1 MVYCK
6 IFEIMLL
13 GGKDGKEEYKKKVK
27 ITALIF
33 NILVTAALI
42 FLEVVFYDIASYKT
56 ICC

>member
-13 GGKDGKEEYKKKVK
+13 EEKMEKKNIRKKLK

-33 NILVTAALI
+33 NILVIAALI
-42 FLEVVFYDIASYKT
+42 FLEVVFYDIAS
-56 ICC
+56 